1 MRNKKRFTIF
11 AVVSCIILLILII
24 LFVNRMSERIS
35 LQPEQ
40 NTSPT
45 EESSEPKTGLPG
57 EETREEETEFSAI
70 ENGETEIELL
80 GEETNE
86 PETELLTAQINPSAT
101 EMPPDSDENEFYHMP
116 LTDERKKYITGK
128 SYPDTD
134 KPLQISY
141 EELEYVHVLHY
152 DFEGQVQEGELICNQ
167 AIAQDLTVIFKEL
180 YDNQYPIEKIR
191 LIDAYDADDDAS
203 MEDNNTSCFNYR
215 AVAGKTT
222 LSNHSYGLA
231 IDINPFYN
239 PYVRTKDGETLVSPE
254 NAMLYADRSTDFPH
268 KIDENDLC
276 CQLFV
281 KHGFTWGGNWNSVK
295 DYQHFE
301 KRITE

>member
-1 MRNKKRFTIF
+1 MRNKKRFAIF
-11 AVVSCIILLILII
+11 SVVSCIILSTLII
-24 LFVNRMSERIS
+24 LFVNRTSGRMPQQSD
-35 LQPEQ
+35 Q
-40 NTSPT
+40 NVSPA
-45 EESSEPKTGLPG
+45 EESSESETELSAEESSESETGLSG
-57 EETREEETEFSAI
+57 EETSDV
-70 ENGETEIELL
+70 G
-80 GEETNE
+80 
-86 PETELLTAQINPSAT
+86 TELFTSEISQSAT
-101 EMPPDSDENEFYHMP
+101 EMQADSDESEFFHMP
-116 LTDERKKYITGK
+116 LTDECKKYITGK

-134 KPLQISY
+134 EPLQISY

-167 AIAQDLTVIFKEL
+167 AIAQDLTEIFKEL

-215 AVAGKTT
+215 VVEGKTK

-254 NAMLYADRSTDFPH
+254 DAVSYADRSADFPY

-276 CQLFV
+276 YQLFV

-301 KRITE
+301 KRIKK

>member
-1 MRNKKRFTIF
+1 MRNKKRFAIF
-11 AVVSCIILLILII
+11 SVVSCIILSTLII
-24 LFVNRMSERIS
+24 LFVNRTSGRMPQQSD
-35 LQPEQ
+35 Q
-40 NTSPT
+40 NVSPA
-45 EESSEPKTGLPG
+45 EESSESETELSAEETSESETGLSG
-57 EETREEETEFSAI
+57 EETSDV
-70 ENGETEIELL
+70 G
-80 GEETNE
+80 
-86 PETELLTAQINPSAT
+86 TELFTSEISQSAT
-101 EMPPDSDENEFYHMP
+101 EMQADSDESEFFHMP
-116 LTDERKKYITGK
+116 LTDECKKYITGK

-134 KPLQISY
+134 EPLQISY

-167 AIAQDLTVIFKEL
+167 AIAQDLTEIFKEL

-215 AVAGKTT
+215 VVEGKTK

-254 NAMLYADRSTDFPH
+254 DAVSYADRSADFPY

-276 CQLFV
+276 YQLFV

-301 KRITE
+301 KRIKK

>member
-1 MRNKKRFTIF
+1 MIF

-40 NTSPT
+40 NTSSA

-86 PETELLTAQINPSAT
+86 TEAELLTSQISPSAT
-101 EMPPDSDENEFYHMP
+101 EMQDVSEESEFYHMQ
-116 LTDERKKYITGK
+116 LTDELKTYITGR

-141 EELEYVHVLHY
+141 EELEYVHVIHY
-152 DFEGQVQEGELICNQ
+152 DFEGQIQEGELICNQ
-167 AIAQDLTVIFKEL
+167 AIAQDLTEIFKEL

-191 LIDAYDADDDAS
+191 LIDEYDADDDAS

-215 AVAGKTT
+215 VVEGKTT

-231 IDINPFYN
+231 VDINPLYN

-254 NAMLYADRSTDFPH
+254 NAVPYADRSMDFPY

-281 KHGFTWGGNWNSVK
+281 KYGFTWGGNWNSVK

-301 KRITE
+301 KTW

>member
-1 MRNKKRFTIF
+1 MRNKKRFVML
-11 AVVSCIILLILII
+11 AVVSCAILLALII
-24 LFVNRMSERIS
+24 LFANRTSGRMPQQSD
-35 LQPEQ
+35 Q
-40 NTSPT
+40 NVSPA
-45 EESSEPKTGLPG
+45 EESGESETGLSAEETSESETGLSG
-57 EETREEETEFSAI
+57 EETSEV
-70 ENGETEIELL
+70 G
-80 GEETNE
+80 
-86 PETELLTAQINPSAT
+86 TELFTSEISQSAT
-101 EMPPDSDENEFYHMP
+101 EMQADSDESEFYHMP
-116 LTDERKKYITGK
+116 LTDELKTYITGK

-152 DFEGQVQEGELICNQ
+152 DFDGQVQEGELICNQ
-167 AIAQDLTVIFKEL
+167 AIAQDLTEIFKEL

-254 NAMLYADRSTDFPH
+254 DAVSYADRSADFPY

-276 CQLFV
+276 YQLFV

-301 KRITE
+301 KRIKK

>member
-1 MRNKKRFTIF
+1 MRNKKRFAIF
-11 AVVSCIILLILII
+11 SVVSCIILSTLII
-24 LFVNRMSERIS
+24 LFVNRTSGRMPQQSD
-35 LQPEQ
+35 Q
-40 NTSPT
+40 NVSPA
-45 EESSEPKTGLPG
+45 EESSESETELSAEETSESETGLSG
-57 EETREEETEFSAI
+57 EETSDV
-70 ENGETEIELL
+70 G
-80 GEETNE
+80 
-86 PETELLTAQINPSAT
+86 TELFTSEISQSAT
-101 EMPPDSDENEFYHMP
+101 EMQADSDENEFFHIP
-116 LTDERKKYITGK
+116 LTDECKKYITGK

-134 KPLQISY
+134 EPLQISY

-152 DFEGQVQEGELICNQ
+152 DFDGQVQEGELICNQ
-167 AIAQDLTVIFKEL
+167 TIAQDLTEIFKEL

-191 LIDAYDADDDAS
+191 LIDEYDADDDAS

-215 AVAGKTT
+215 VVEGKTT

-239 PYVRTKDGETLVSPE
+239 PYVRVKGSETLVSPE
-254 NAMLYADRSTDFPH
+254 NAIPYADRSTDFPY

-276 CQLFV
+276 YKLFV

-301 KRITE
+301 KRIKK

>member
-1 MRNKKRFTIF
+1 MLM
-11 AVVSCIILLILII
+11 VVSCVFLLAPVILY
-24 LFVNRMSERIS
+24 VTGMSGSAQQQIGHKAENEAQETAVE
-35 LQPEQ
+35 LEL
-40 NTSPT
+40 T
-45 EESSEPKTGLPG
+45 ENSQAETEMMIEIMTESSQ
-57 EETREEETEFSAI
+57 A
-70 ENGETEIELL
+70 EIETMA
-80 GEETNE
+80 ESSRVE
-86 PETELLTAQINPSAT
+86 AVDDVDA
-101 EMPPDSDENEFYHMP
+101 FYHMP
-116 LTDERKKYITGK
+116 LTDELKEYITGR

-134 KPLQISY
+134 EPLQISY
-141 EELEYVHVLHY
+141 EDLAYVHVLHY
-152 DFEGQVQEGELICNQ
+152 DFEGQIQEGELICNQ
-167 AIAQDLTVIFKEL
+167 TIAQDLTEIFKEL

-215 AVAGKTT
+215 VVEGKTT

-254 NAMLYADRSTDFPH
+254 DAVPYADRSADFPY

-276 CQLFV
+276 CQLFAD
-281 KHGFTWGGNWNSVK
+281 HGFTWGGNWNSVK

-301 KRITE
+301 KRIME

>member
-1 MRNKKRFTIF
+1 MRNKKCFAIFT
-11 AVVSCIILLILII
+11 VVPCIILSILII
-24 LFVNRMSERIS
+24 LFVNRTSGRMP
-35 LQPEQ
+35 QQYEQ
-40 NTSPT
+40 NTSPV
-45 EESSEPKTGLPG
+45 EESSEPETGLFVK
-57 EETREEETEFSAI
+57 ESSESETEF
-70 ENGETEIELL
+70 L

-116 LTDERKKYITGK
+116 LTDGRKKYITGK

-215 AVAGKTT
+215 AVAGKTK

-254 NAMLYADRSTDFPH
+254 DAVSYADRSADFPY

-276 CQLFV
+276 YQLFV

>member
-1 MRNKKRFTIF
+1 MRNKKRFAIF
-11 AVVSCIILLILII
+11 SVVSCIILSTLII
-24 LFVNRMSERIS
+24 LFVNRTSGRMPQQSD
-35 LQPEQ
+35 Q
-40 NTSPT
+40 NVSPA
-45 EESSEPKTGLPG
+45 EESSESETELSAEETSESETGLSG
-57 EETREEETEFSAI
+57 EETSDV
-70 ENGETEIELL
+70 G
-80 GEETNE
+80 
-86 PETELLTAQINPSAT
+86 TELFTSEISQSAT
-101 EMPPDSDENEFYHMP
+101 EMQADSDENEFFHIP
-116 LTDERKKYITGK
+116 LTDECKKYITGK

-134 KPLQISY
+134 EPLQISY

-152 DFEGQVQEGELICNQ
+152 DFDGQVQEGELICNQ
-167 AIAQDLTVIFKEL
+167 TIAQDLTEIFKEL

-191 LIDAYDADDDAS
+191 LIDEYDADDDAS

-215 AVAGKTT
+215 VVEGKTT

-239 PYVRTKDGETLVSPE
+239 PYVRVKGSETLVSPE
-254 NAMLYADRSTDFPH
+254 NAIPYADRSTDFPY

-276 CQLFV
+276 YRLFV

-301 KRITE
+301 KRIKK

>member
-1 MRNKKRFTIF
+1 MRNKKRFMIF

-40 NTSPT
+40 NTSPA

-80 GEETNE
+80 GEETNKTE
-86 PETELLTAQINPSAT
+86 AELLTSQISPSAT
-101 EMPPDSDENEFYHMP
+101 EMQDVSEESEFYHMP
-116 LTDERKKYITGK
+116 LTDELKTYITGG

-167 AIAQDLTVIFKEL
+167 AIAQDLTEIFKEL

-191 LIDAYDADDDAS
+191 LIDEYDADDDAS

-215 AVAGKTT
+215 VVEGKTT

-231 IDINPFYN
+231 VDINPLYN

-254 NAMLYADRSTDFPH
+254 NAVPYADRSMDFPY

-281 KHGFTWGGNWNSVK
+281 KYGFTWGGNWNSVK

-301 KRITE
+301 KR

>member
-1 MRNKKRFTIF
+1 MRNKKCFAIFT
-11 AVVSCIILLILII
+11 VVPCIILSILII
-24 LFVNRMSERIS
+24 LFVNRTSGRMPQQS
-35 LQPEQ
+35 EQ
-40 NTSPT
+40 NTSPV
-45 EESSEPKTGLPG
+45 EESSEPETGLFVK
-57 EETREEETEFSAI
+57 ESSESEAEF
-70 ENGETEIELL
+70 L

-101 EMPPDSDENEFYHMP
+101 EMPPDSDESEFYHMP

-152 DFEGQVQEGELICNQ
+152 DSEGQVREGELICNQ
-167 AIAQDLTVIFKEL
+167 AIAQDLMEIFKEL

-215 AVAGKTT
+215 VVEGKTT

-239 PYVRTKDGETLVSPE
+239 PYVRMKNGEMLVSPE
-254 NAMLYADRSTDFPH
+254 NAVPYADRSADFPY